1 MGEQG
6 DTWRRPS
13 LALAAVSFVLFLTF
27 LDNTIVTVVLG
38 SVQMDLHAGVAGL
51 QWVVNGYALVFA
63 SFMLTFGA
71 FGDLFG
77 RKKVMMAGVAV
88 FIAGSLLGAL
98 APNVPTL
105 VAARAV
111 MGLGAAASE
120 PGTLSMIRQAF
131 PDDRRRAFAYGVWA
145 AVSAVALALGPVIGG
160 VLAGLWSWRAVF
172 WFNVFFGLVA
182 LAAAQ
187 WTLHENSDPDRGRLD
202 VVGAVLGAL
211 ALGCA
216 SFAVISGET
225 AGYRAW
231 WIVTLF
237 AAAAVSGVAF
247 VFYELRDR
255 NPVLNVRYLRLPPF
269 AASNLIAFSTYFS
282 TFAIFLFVTLYL
294 EQVGSTSNYGLA
306 ADFVPMSLAMVVAA
320 LVAGKWVGASGP
332 RAPIFLGCVL
342 AGFGVLLTDLEL
354 KPTAGFA
361 QVGWTLAITGIG
373 FGLTVAPLNAS
384 AMAVIP
390 ARSSSMAA
398 SMTNTSREMGAV
410 AGVAVLG
417 SIVNAQLTVN
427 LARRLAQLGIPK
439 AFRQAVV
446 NAVTTGSF
454 NSQASKAVGNN
465 VQLLIIV
472 HKVLDAAYRAFANGL
487 DIALYISTALMFL
500 SALVTLVAMHERH
513 GPMREASVAASA

>member
-1 MGEQG
+1 MNGGQI

-13 LALAAVSFVLFLTF
+13 WALAAVSFVLFLTF

-88 FIAGSLLGAL
+88 FCLGSLLGAL

-105 VAARAV
+105 VAARAL

-120 PGTLSMIRQAF
+120 PGTLSMIRHAF
-131 PDDRRRAFAYGVWA
+131 PEQRRRALAYGVWA
-145 AVSAVALALGPVIGG
+145 AVSAVGLALGPVIGG

-182 LAAAQ
+182 LIAAQ
-187 WTLHENSDPDRGRLD
+187 VTLEENSDPARGRLD
-202 VVGAVLGAL
+202 VVGAALGAL
-211 ALGCA
+211 TLGCA

-231 WIVTLF
+231 WVIALF
-237 AAAAVSGVAF
+237 VGAGVGGIAF
-247 VFYELRDR
+247 VLYELRDR

-269 AASNLIAFSTYFS
+269 AASNFIAFSTYFS

-306 ADFVPMSLAMVVAA
+306 ADFAPMAGGMVVAA
-320 LVAGKWVGASGP
+320 LVAGRWVGTSGP

-342 AGFGVLLTDLEL
+342 AGLGVLLTDLEL
-354 KPTAGFA
+354 EPTAGFVR
-361 QVGWTLAITGIG
+361 VGWTLALTGIG
-373 FGLTVAPLNAS
+373 FGLTVAPITSS

-390 ARSSSMAA
+390 ARSSGMAA

-439 AFRQAVV
+439 GFRQAVV

-454 NSQASKAVGNN
+454 NSQAAKEVGNN

-472 HKVLDAAYRAFANGL
+472 HKVLDAAYRAFAQGL

-500 SALVTLVAMHERH
+500 SGLIALVAMHERH
-513 GPMREASVAASA
+513 SPMREATVSSG